1 MEQRGGQEGSSSVV
15 LFQANN
21 GSAVMRFSNGT
32 HVCVLSN
39 MGLGDDDNDNDT
51 ENGFAVLRLTETRG
65 RSNSADGIEGDD
77 MFTDISM
84 EATASHSSAIDISA
98 LLVMHDLA
106 VLAIVS
112 CTAPTLPL
120 PSPVLPIPR
129 VLPPASCKYV
139 LSHNVRLQQGR
150 QARNSP
156 SQPFCL
162 THIFPCHVHSESA
175 FHCVSS
181 L

>member
-1 MEQRGGQEGSSSVV
+1 
-15 LFQANN
+15 
-21 GSAVMRFSNGT
+21 
-32 HVCVLSN
+32 
-39 MGLGDDDNDNDT
+39 MGLGDEDNGSDA
-51 ENGFAVLRLTETRG
+51 EHAFAVMRLTDATETG
-65 RSNSADGIEGDD
+65 VRSSSDGIDGDD

-84 EATASHSSAIDISA
+84 EAPGAHPPSIDISA

-175 FHCVSS
+175 FQCVSS